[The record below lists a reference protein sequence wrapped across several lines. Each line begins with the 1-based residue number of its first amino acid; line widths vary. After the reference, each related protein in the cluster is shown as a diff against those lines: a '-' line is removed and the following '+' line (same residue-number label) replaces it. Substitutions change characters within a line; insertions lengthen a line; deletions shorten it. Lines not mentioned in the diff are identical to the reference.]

1 MPISLV
7 DPDTKNNTGR
17 DEGLTDIRMRR
28 YLYNILENSNFSSLA
43 RLLNLLLMLLIMS
56 NVIAV
61 ILASDRAIY
70 QELQGFFDYFEL
82 CSIIVFSV
90 EYVLRAWVSVEDPR
104 YQPAITGRLKYLA
117 SPMALVDLIAV
128 LPFYLGMLFN
138 IDTRLLRV
146 LRLFRIFKLSRHFSA
161 MSVLLTVIRTELP
174 TLISAIFI
182 MLVLVVLAS
191 AGMFLV
197 ERNVQPDTFGTIPR
211 AMWWATI
218 TLTTVGYGD
227 VIPVTAAGKIL
238 GIFITILGVGMAA
251 LPAGILASGFTRE
264 VHRRREGYRTLV
276 RDALSDG
283 QLNKEERRRLR
294 NYSDDMG
301 IDEEEALRL
310 LRTESHVVPGA
321 PASAMHDSGCCPH
334 CGKPVSRVA

>member
-1 MPISLV
+1 M
-7 DPDTKNNTGR
+7 GR
-17 DEGLTDIRMRR
+17 IQGLTTSFMRR
-28 YLYNILENSNFSSLA
+28 HFYNLLEQSSSSPLA
-43 RLLNLLLMLLIMS
+43 RLVNLLLMVLIMS

-61 ILASDRAIY
+61 IIASDRGIY
-70 QELQGFFDYFEL
+70 RELQFFFDHFEL
-82 CSIIVFSV
+82 FSIIVFTI
-90 EYVLRAWVSVEDPR
+90 EYLLRVWVSVEDPR
-104 YQPAITGRLKYLA
+104 YRSGVTGRLRYLV
-117 SPMALVDLIAV
+117 SPMAIVDLIAV

-174 TLISAIFI
+174 TLVSAIFI

-227 VIPVTAAGKIL
+227 VIPVTAAGKVL

-251 LPAGILASGFTRE
+251 LPAGIIASGFNRE
-264 VHRRREGYRTLV
+264 VHRRRETYRSLV
-276 RDALSDG
+276 REALSDG
-283 QLNKEERRRLR
+283 ELDNAERKRLR
-294 NYSDDMG
+294 SYSADMG
-301 IDEEEALRL
+301 IDDEEAAEMLDS
-310 LRTESHVVPGA
+310 ESTPVPA
-321 PASAMHDSGCCPH
+321 NASARVIDPQCCPH
-334 CGKPVSRVA
+334 CGRPVTRVA

>member
-1 MPISLV
+1 
-7 DPDTKNNTGR
+7 
-17 DEGLTDIRMRR
+17 MRC
-28 YLYNILENSNFSSLA
+28 YFYNILEHSNSSPLA
-43 RLLNLLLMLLIMS
+43 RLVNMLLMLLIMG

-70 QELQGFFDYFEL
+70 LELQVFFDYFEL
-82 CSIIVFSV
+82 LSIIVFTI
-90 EYVLRAWVSVEDPR
+90 EYILRAWISVEDPR
-104 YQPAITGRLKYLA
+104 YQSPVRGRLKYLA
-117 SPMALVDLIAV
+117 SPMALVDLVAV

-161 MSVLLTVIRTELP
+161 MSVLLTVIRKELP
-174 TLISAIFI
+174 ILISAIFI

-251 LPAGILASGFTRE
+251 LPAGILASGFNRE
-264 VHRRREGYRTLV
+264 VHKRREEYRTLV
-276 RDALSDG
+276 RDALADG
-283 QLNKEERRRLR
+283 ELDTSEKKELER
-294 NYSDDMG
+294 YSTNMG
-301 IDEEEALRL
+301 LDNDEALRL
-310 LRTESHVVPGA
+310 LNKETTARPSR
-321 PASAMHDSGCCPH
+321 SATMVEADYCPH

>member
-1 MPISLV
+1 
-7 DPDTKNNTGR
+7 
-17 DEGLTDIRMRR
+17 MRR
-28 YLYNILENSNFSSLA
+28 YFYNLLEQSNSSPLA

-61 ILASDRAIY
+61 ILTSDRAIY
-70 QELQGFFDYFEL
+70 LELQVFFDYFEL
-82 CSIIVFSV
+82 LSIIVFSI
-90 EYVLRAWVSVEDPR
+90 EYMLRAWVCVEDPR
-104 YQPAITGRLKYLA
+104 YQAAVTGRLKYLV
-117 SPMALVDLIAV
+117 SPMALVDLVAV
-128 LPFYLGMLFN
+128 LPFYLGILFN

-161 MSVLLTVIRTELP
+161 MSVLLTVIKTELP

-197 ERNVQPDTFGTIPR
+197 ERNVQPETFGTIPR

-227 VIPVTAAGKIL
+227 VIPITAAGKVL

-251 LPAGILASGFTRE
+251 LPAGIIASGFNRE
-264 VHRRREGYRTLV
+264 VHRRRESYRTLV
-276 RDALSDG
+276 RNALSDG
-283 QLNKEERRRLR
+283 ELDMAERKRLR
-294 NYSDDMG
+294 SYSSDMG
-301 IDEEEALRL
+301 IDDEEAMHMLNRESKIMPA
-310 LRTESHVVPGA
+310 RT
-321 PASAMHDSGCCPH
+321 ASPMIDPDCCPH